1 YNMKIEII
9 SGSPRKNSITNRLA
23 LFLQQHLQK
32 NTDHEIN
39 IIDVR
44 EWNLPLLNDIFSSV
58 ENTPDAFKPLTER
71 MLAANAFILVTPEY
85 NGSYSPAL

>member
-1 YNMKIEII
+1 MKIEII

-44 EWNLPLLNDIFSSV
+44 EWNLPLLNDV
-58 ENTPDAFKPLTER
+58 
-71 MLAANAFILVTPEY
+71 
-85 NGSYSPAL
+85 